1 MLNTHLCIV
10 SVAQLGHVIPRQGH
24 LTDNGQGVII
34 DELPW
39 HQDITY
45 ALDKNQLKILSPDIL
60 NSPIPMSRGIYTSS
74 HSRDHRPA
82 SCHLFKI

>member
-39 HQDITY
+39 PQDITY
-45 ALDKNQLKILSPDIL
+45 ALDKTQLKI
-60 NSPIPMSRGIYTSS
+60 
-74 HSRDHRPA
+74 
-82 SCHLFKI
+82 